1 MGFFTWAE
9 LLSAS
14 NPQFVQGVT
23 GQNLTDT
30 ITVTLPSAP
39 TTGNTLL
46 AAVSFQ
52 ETVAGGATANLPTGF
67 VQVGSTLNFDGSVSY
82 NYLSIFTFTVPS
94 SPASSYTFSY
104 TSGTGA
110 TIGGIDVQLSEWSG
124 VYASSPIDVF
134 TTATG
139 SSTTP
144 SVPSVT
150 TTRKNDTLI
159 TVSAFDG
166 RSATTAIT
174 YTAPS
179 GYTSFLG
186 DSASTTAPIAA
197 GNADIVFDT
206 PGATTATTATLS
218 ATAPWGT
225 FVIALASVAPTAV
238 TIKMS
243 FGGSSGSV
251 LALSQSAFLKIAAGG
266 SASVKT
272 SLSEPFNIRAS
283 LGGQAGATVSVS
295 SPMIVKPS
303 FGGQSGSRLV
313 LSEVFN
319 LSMSTGG
326 QGNMLMTLVDLAPSA
341 MIVSLGGQGGMSL
354 RLSQSA
360 DLSMSMGGSAGS
372 KINISPEL
380 FVRMAM
386 GGQSGAKADLS
397 SVFAFILGAGGEGG
411 MTLRLIDVS
420 PTAIVLAFSGS
431 GGMKM
436 GLVFFSRPALPCNVG
451 VLGPISNVG
460 VLGPISNVG
469 VLKC

>member
-1 MGFFTWAE
+1 MSFFTWAE

-14 NPQFVQGVT
+14 NPQFVQGIT

-82 NYLSIFTFTVPS
+82 NYLSIFTFTVPA

-104 TSGTGA
+104 TAGTGA

-150 TTRKNDTLI
+150 TTRKNDALI

-197 GNADIVFDT
+197 GNADIAFDT
-206 PGATTATTATLS
+206 PGATTATNATLS
-218 ATAPWGT
+218 ATGPWGT
-225 FVIALASVAPTAV
+225 FVLALASVA
-238 TIKMS
+238 
-243 FGGSSGSV
+243 GSTV
-251 LALSQSAFLKIAAGG
+251 
-266 SASVKT
+266 V
-272 SLSEPFNIRAS
+272 SLS
-283 LGGQAGATVSVS
+283 AT
-295 SPMIVKPS
+295 
-303 FGGQSGSRLV
+303 GQSNAYGTAT
-313 LSEVFN
+313 LSNIVN
-319 LSMSTGG
+319 LSATGESTGYG
-326 QGNMLMTLVDLAPSA
+326 T
-341 MIVSLGGQGGMSL
+341 
-354 RLSQSA
+354 A
-360 DLSMSMGGSAGS
+360 DLSNIVNLSAS
-372 KINISPEL
+372 
-380 FVRMAM
+380 
-386 GGQSGAKADLS
+386 GQSSASGTASISTPTTLTSTGQSTGYGTASLEVIVNLSATGQSEGYGTASLSITSTLSATGQSNAYGTASIETPTYLSATGSSEGYGTASITTLADLS
-397 SVFAFILGAGGEGG
+397 STGSSEGYGTATLSTPTFMSATGQSEAYGTASLASGIVYLSATGESDGYGTAILGAITYSGDWVA
-411 MTLRLIDVS
+411 TLSER
-420 PTAIVLAFSGS
+420 PFTATISDRPFTATLT
-431 GGMKM
+431 MK
-436 GLVFFSRPALPCNVG
+436 GR
-451 VLGPISNVG
+451 
-460 VLGPISNVG
+460 
-469 VLKC
+469 

>member
-1 MGFFTWAE
+1 MSFFTWAE

-82 NYLSIFTFTVPS
+82 NYLSIFTFTVPA

-104 TSGTGA
+104 TAGTGA

-150 TTRKNDTLI
+150 TARKNDTI
-159 TVSAFDG
+159 IAISAFDG
-166 RSATTAIT
+166 RSASTAIT

-179 GYTSFLG
+179 GYVGFLG

-197 GNADIVFDT
+197 GNADIPFDT

-225 FVIALASVAPTAV
+225 FVLALASIAPTAI

-243 FGGSSGSV
+243 FGGSAGSV
-251 LALSQSAFLKIAAGG
+251 FALSQSAFLKITAGG
-266 SASVKT
+266 STSAKA
-272 SLSEPFNIRAS
+272 SLSEPFSIKTAF
-283 LGGQAGATVSVS
+283 GGNGGAKVSAS
-295 SPMIVKPS
+295 SPMIVKAS
-303 FGGQSGSRLV
+303 FGGQSGSHLT
-313 LSEVFN
+313 LNEVFN

-326 QGNMLMTLVDLAPSA
+326 YGNMLMTLVDLAPSA

-372 KINISPEL
+372 KINLSPEL
-380 FVRMAM
+380 FARMAM
-386 GGQSGAKADLS
+386 GGQSGSRADLL
-397 SVFAFILGAGGEGG
+397 SVFAIILGSGGKSG
-411 MTLRLIDVS
+411 MSLHLIDVS
-420 PTAIVLAFSGS
+420 PTAIALSFSGS

-451 VLGPISNVG
+451 VLGPISN
-460 VLGPISNVG
+460 IG

>member
-1 MGFFTWAE
+1 MSFFTWAE
-9 LLSAS
+9 LLLAS

-197 GNADIVFDT
+197 GNADIAFDT
-206 PGATTATTATLS
+206 PGATTATNATLS
-218 ATAPWGT
+218 ATGPWGT
-225 FVIALASVAPTAV
+225 FVLALASVA
-238 TIKMS
+238 
-243 FGGSSGSV
+243 GSTV
-251 LALSQSAFLKIAAGG
+251 
-266 SASVKT
+266 V
-272 SLSEPFNIRAS
+272 SLS
-283 LGGQAGATVSVS
+283 AT
-295 SPMIVKPS
+295 
-303 FGGQSGSRLV
+303 GQSNAYGTAT
-313 LSEVFN
+313 LSNIVN
-319 LSMSTGG
+319 LSATGESTGYG
-326 QGNMLMTLVDLAPSA
+326 T
-341 MIVSLGGQGGMSL
+341 
-354 RLSQSA
+354 A
-360 DLSMSMGGSAGS
+360 DLSNIVNLSAS
-372 KINISPEL
+372 
-380 FVRMAM
+380 
-386 GGQSGAKADLS
+386 GQSSASGTASISTPTTLTSTGQSTGYGTASLEVIVNLSATGQSEGYGTASLSITSTLSATGQSNAYGTASIETPTYLSATGSSEGYGTASITTLADLS
-397 SVFAFILGAGGEGG
+397 STGSSEGYGTATLSTPTFMSATGQSEAYGTASLASGIVYLSATGESDGYGTAILGAITYSGDWVA
-411 MTLRLIDVS
+411 TLSER
-420 PTAIVLAFSGS
+420 PFTATISDRPFTATLT
-431 GGMKM
+431 MK
-436 GLVFFSRPALPCNVG
+436 GR
-451 VLGPISNVG
+451 
-460 VLGPISNVG
+460 
-469 VLKC
+469 